1 MRRGPAATRSAAGLF
16 FALTAV
22 TLAGLCGCA
31 SAAPTA
37 PARLAS
43 VPPMWER
50 PGLGGAVR
58 PEMGAPQPGDVAP
71 DFDLP
76 ALRGGSVR
84 LSSLRG
90 RWVVVHFTAT
100 WCPYCDAEIAHLGEL
115 SADYA
120 ARNVTVLVVDL
131 EEEPDVWSAYA
142 RERVAPSL
150 VALQDRTGAAAARF
164 APPRAQPS
172 FTDRAQVLF
181 DATLVVDPA
190 GVLRVFLL
198 PDTAHFDPSFGGVR
212 AELDGQLQVSAAAP
226 SPPHRSA
233 GDLLPPEEVV
243 AISAAVRAS
252 AGREPGEQL
261 VVRLAIA
268 PGYHIMSDR
277 PPDPFSIPTVVRAS
291 ADGLE
296 FGTPA
301 YPVAHIVGALSVFDG
316 AAEVRLPLRRAGAAT
331 SVAPSIAVDVR
342 YQACTDNRCLAPAR
356 KRLEVVAP

>member
-1 MRRGPAATRSAAGLF
+1 MRRGPAALRSAAGLL
-16 FALTAV
+16 FALAAV
-22 TLAGLCGCA
+22 TLAALCGCA
-31 SAAPTA
+31 IAAPTA

-43 VPPMWER
+43 VLPMWER

-58 PEMGAPQPGDVAP
+58 PEMGAPQPGDTAP

-76 ALRGGSVR
+76 ALGGGSVR

-90 RWVVVHFTAT
+90 RWLVVHFTAT

-131 EEEPDVWSAYA
+131 EEEPEVWGAYA
-142 RERVAPSL
+142 RQRVAPSL
-150 VALQDRTGAAAARF
+150 VALQDRTGAATARF

-190 GVLRVFLL
+190 GVIRVFLL

-212 AELDGQLQVSAAAP
+212 AELDGQLPAPTATP
-226 SPPHRSA
+226 SPPARSP
-233 GDLLPPEEVV
+233 DLLPPDEVV
-243 AISAAVRAS
+243 AVSASVHA
-252 AGREPGEQL
+252 AGGPEPNEQL

-291 ADGLE
+291 ADGLD
-296 FGTPA
+296 FGTPV
-301 YPVAHIVGALSVFDG
+301 YPAAHRVGALSVFDG
-316 AAEVRLPLRRAGAAT
+316 AAEVRLPLRRAGAAA
-331 SVAPSIAVDVR
+331 SVATSIAVDVR

-356 KRLEVVAP
+356 KRLALVVP